1 METINGLLKALDN
14 KVPASIA
21 KRLDGLKKLNEKLAS
36 ARAEHDENPTEQSQE
51 VLDEIVD
58 FLNDTQE
65 DIIEDLST
73 LVEQKRDADSKI
85 QAQTQAEA
93 KKRAEEQA
101 RSRAE
106 EQARSKAQAEARS
119 RAEAQARSKAQAEA
133 RTKAQAEAQAQEKEE
148 LEKKQLEEEALKSG
162 GKTETKKSS
171 IGWGGLLLGGALLVV
186 TGGAIKYF
194 GNKR

>member
-73 LVEQKRDADSKI
+73 LVEQKRDTDSKI
-85 QAQTQAEA
+85 KAEA
-93 KKRAEEQA
+93 NRKRAE
-101 RSRAE
+101 
-106 EQARSKAQAEARS
+106 
-119 RAEAQARSKAQAEA
+119 
-133 RTKAQAEAQAQEKEE
+133 AEAQAQEQEK
-148 LEKKQLEEEALKSG
+148 LEKKTIGRRSIEIKR
-162 GKTETKKSS
+162 KTR
-171 IGWGGLLLGGALLVV
+171 
-186 TGGAIKYF
+186 
-194 GNKR
+194 N

>member
-73 LVEQKRDADSKI
+73 LVEQKRDTDSKI
-85 QAQTQAEA
+85 QAQAQAEA
-93 KKRAEEQA
+93 KKRAEAQA

-106 EQARSKAQAEARS
+106 EQ
-119 RAEAQARSKAQAEA
+119 A

>member
-101 RSRAE
+101 RS
-106 EQARSKAQAEARS
+106 KV
-119 RAEAQARSKAQAEA
+119 
-133 RTKAQAEAQAQEKEE
+133 QAEAQAQEKEE
-148 LEKKQLEEEALKSG
+148 LEKKQLEEEALKSSE
-162 GKTETKKSS
+162 KPETKKSS
-171 IGWGGLLLGGALLVV
+171 IGWGGLLLGGALLVL

-194 GNKR
+194 GNKK

>member
-73 LVEQKRDADSKI
+73 LVEQKRDTDSKI
-85 QAQTQAEA
+85 KAEA
-93 KKRAEEQA
+93 NRKRAE
-101 RSRAE
+101 
-106 EQARSKAQAEARS
+106 
-119 RAEAQARSKAQAEA
+119 
-133 RTKAQAEAQAQEKEE
+133 AEAQAQEQEK
-148 LEKKQLEEEALKSG
+148 LEKKQLEEEALKSS
-162 GKTETKKSS
+162 GKPETKKSS
-171 IGWGGLLLGGALLVV
+171 IGWGGLLLGGALLVL

-194 GNKR
+194 GNKK

>member
-73 LVEQKRDADSKI
+73 LVEQKRDTDSKI
-85 QAQTQAEA
+85 QAQAQAEAKKRAQAQAEA
-93 KKRAEEQA
+93 KKRAE
-101 RSRAE
+101 
-106 EQARSKAQAEARS
+106 AQ
-119 RAEAQARSKAQAEA
+119 
-133 RTKAQAEAQAQEKEE
+133 EE
-148 LEKKQLEEEALKSG
+148 LEKKQLEEEALKSS
-162 GKTETKKSS
+162 GKPETKKSS
-171 IGWGGLLLGGALLVV
+171 IGWGGLLLGGALLVL

-194 GNKR
+194 GNKK

>member
-73 LVEQKRDADSKI
+73 LVEQKRDTDSKI
-85 QAQTQAEA
+85 QAQAQAEAKKRAQAQAEA
-93 KKRAEEQA
+93 KKRAE
-101 RSRAE
+101 
-106 EQARSKAQAEARS
+106 AQ
-119 RAEAQARSKAQAEA
+119 
-133 RTKAQAEAQAQEKEE
+133 EE
-148 LEKKQLEEEALKSG
+148 LEKKQLEEEALKSSE
-162 GKTETKKSS
+162 KPETKKSS
-171 IGWGGLLLGGALLVV
+171 IGWGGLLLGGALLVL

-194 GNKR
+194 GNKK

>member
-1 METINGLLKALDN
+1 METINGLLRALDN
-14 KVPASIA
+14 KVPPSIA

-36 ARAEHDENPTEQSQE
+36 ARAEHNENPTEESQE
-51 VLDEIVD
+51 KLDEIVD

-73 LVEQKRDADSKI
+73 LVEQKRNADSKL
-85 QAQTQAEA
+85 QAQAQA
-93 KKRAEEQA
+93 KKRAEAEA

-106 EQARSKAQAEARS
+106 AISRAEARS
-119 RAEAQARSKAQAEA
+119 RAEAQ
-133 RTKAQAEAQAQEKEE
+133 E

-162 GKTETKKSS
+162 GKTETKKSG
-171 IGWGGLLLGGALLVV
+171 IGWGSLLLGGALLVL

-194 GNKR
+194 GNKK

>member
-73 LVEQKRDADSKI
+73 LVEQKRDTDSKI
-85 QAQTQAEA
+85 QAQAQAEA
-93 KKRAEEQA
+93 KKRAE
-101 RSRAE
+101 
-106 EQARSKAQAEARS
+106 AQ
-119 RAEAQARSKAQAEA
+119 
-133 RTKAQAEAQAQEKEE
+133 EE
-148 LEKKQLEEEALKSG
+148 LEKKQLEEEALKSS
-162 GKTETKKSS
+162 GKPETKKSS
-171 IGWGGLLLGGALLVV
+171 IGWGGLLLGGALLVL

-194 GNKR
+194 GNKK

>member
-73 LVEQKRDADSKI
+73 LVEQKRDTDSKI
-85 QAQTQAEA
+85 QAQAQAEA
-93 KKRAEEQA
+93 KKRAEAQA

-106 EQARSKAQAEARS
+106 E
-119 RAEAQARSKAQAEA
+119 QARSKAQAEA